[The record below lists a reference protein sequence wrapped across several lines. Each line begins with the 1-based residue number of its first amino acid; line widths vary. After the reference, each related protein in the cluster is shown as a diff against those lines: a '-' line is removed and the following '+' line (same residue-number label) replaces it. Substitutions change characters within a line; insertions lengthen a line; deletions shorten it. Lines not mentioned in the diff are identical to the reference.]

1 MLQKNRSTGHNRR
14 LAQWRVKWLIEHST
28 SHQLLWCIESFVLRN
43 PPLRQAPKRYAS
55 LKKNPI
61 KFSIIRI
68 NYYFDKKSQDKTM
81 STIFGNR
88 IRTLREEQQIPQRQ
102 LASILEIDTSTYCKI
117 EKGDRRA
124 KREQVSTLAK
134 ILKTDRKELLRLW
147 SADKV
152 YDLIADEDEATQIL
166 NVVAEN
172 ISIYKHQKT
181 KI

>member
-1 MLQKNRSTGHNRR
+1 
-14 LAQWRVKWLIEHST
+14 
-28 SHQLLWCIESFVLRN
+28 
-43 PPLRQAPKRYAS
+43 
-55 LKKNPI
+55 
-61 KFSIIRI
+61 
-68 NYYFDKKSQDKTM
+68 M

-88 IRTLREEQQIPQRQ
+88 IRTLREKQQIPQRQ
-102 LASILEIDTSTYCKI
+102 LASELEIDTATYCKI

-134 ILKTDRKELLRLW
+134 LLKTDTKELLRLW

-172 ISIYKHQKT
+172 ITNYKRQKT
-181 KI
+181 II